1 MPPFVIKRKLKEAI
15 KNKRNQETKKI
26 CETSEFMMGNSW
38 NHLVSNWLENSKT
51 MQTLVS
57 LDSWAVIVGE
67 RNPSLHI
74 DHGHLGRWNEFLPSK
89 PFRKSLFIGVA
100 MGMTLSSIYCLY
112 RTVMYCNVLHVMYGI
127 NKINPNRR
135 DNKSKIVYVIK

>member
-1 MPPFVIKRKLKEAI
+1 
-15 KNKRNQETKKI
+15 
-26 CETSEFMMGNSW
+26 MMGNLW

-74 DHGHLGRWNEFLPSK
+74 DHGHQGCWNEFFRASPSENSSNEYL
-89 PFRKSLFIGVA
+89 RNSLLIGNL
-100 MGMTLSSIYCLY
+100 MGMRKEYPNFVLLCLEVKKSFFWVKNLHFKTSFS
-112 RTVMYCNVLHVMYGI
+112 RMIFKNSFCRVSLLWTKRKKNVVKTIFLL
-127 NKINPNRR
+127 
-135 DNKSKIVYVIK
+135 KS